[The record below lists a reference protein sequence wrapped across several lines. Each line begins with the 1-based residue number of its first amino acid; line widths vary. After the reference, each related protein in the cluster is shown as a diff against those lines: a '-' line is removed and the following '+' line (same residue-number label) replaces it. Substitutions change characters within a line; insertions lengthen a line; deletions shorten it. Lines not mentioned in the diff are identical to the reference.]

1 MFGILKMHYLK
12 FPGEHS
18 LQVLDS
24 ENLINYYECKIWQ
37 RLCGRDDWSEK
48 FQR

>member
-1 MFGILKMHYLK
+1 MHYLK

-24 ENLINYYECKIWQ
+24 ENLLIIMSVKFDKDSVEEKIEVKSS
-37 RLCGRDDWSEK
+37 RGKEEK
-48 FQR
+48 